1 MAKNTDGIT
10 RGMRSCL
17 SSFVHRF
24 VHMLADHFP
33 PPGQLPLI
41 IYGDGLQCAE
51 STVGCLF
58 DVTRPFLIFY
68 LAICLAYILKLYR
81 TYVATFDLAF
91 FLALYLPH
99 TRTFYLA
106 FCLRYI
112 SAFFP
117 AFSLTCV
124 FIFYMFFFD
133 IPFGVFYLNVFWLF
147 ILAFYLAFSLAVCL
161 AFHLVIWTS
170 GSAVPHSMCSWRCGV
185 RFQCCVPFLPTTVWQ
200 TCTQVQKATSYRLG
214 RMPEWYLLGVYARI
228 QCFFFK
234 N

>member
-24 VHMLADHFP
+24 VHMLANHFP
-33 PPGQLPLI
+33 PPGQLPL

-68 LAICLAYILKLYR
+68 LAICLA
-81 TYVATFDLAF
+81 
-91 FLALYLPH
+91 H
-99 TRTFYLA
+99 
-106 FCLRYI
+106 CLRYI

-124 FIFYMFFFD
+124 FIFYMFFFLHTIWRILSECILTFYFGILLGLLFSRLSG
-133 IPFGVFYLNVFWLF
+133 IPSGDMEVWLSRSPQHVQLAMWSSVPMLCA
-147 ILAFYLAFSLAVCL
+147 ILA
-161 AFHLVIWTS
+161 H
-170 GSAVPHSMCSWRCGV
+170 HSVTNVYPSSKGNILSFR
-185 RFQCCVPFLPTTVWQ
+185 
-200 TCTQVQKATSYRLG
+200 AHA
-214 RMPEWYLLGVYARI
+214 RMVSFGGLCETRI

-234 N
+234 TNFW

>member
-1 MAKNTDGIT
+1 MLHSFWHFIIAMAKNTDGIT

-133 IPFGVFYLNVFWLF
+133 IPFGVFYLNVF
-147 ILAFYLAFSLAVCL
+147 
-161 AFHLVIWTS
+161 
-170 GSAVPHSMCSWRCGV
+170 
-185 RFQCCVPFLPTTVWQ
+185 
-200 TCTQVQKATSYRLG
+200 
-214 RMPEWYLLGVYARI
+214 
-228 QCFFFK
+228 
-234 N
+234 